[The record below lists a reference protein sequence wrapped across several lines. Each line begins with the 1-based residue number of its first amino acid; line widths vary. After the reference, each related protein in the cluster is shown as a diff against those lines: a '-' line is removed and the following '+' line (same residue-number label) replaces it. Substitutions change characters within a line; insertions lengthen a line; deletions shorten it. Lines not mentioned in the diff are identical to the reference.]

1 MRQRGGQ
8 PCRRPSVGTG
18 RASPWLVGATAGGH
32 ARTAPCRGQGA
43 PSRATS
49 ASRREP
55 ALRGRP
61 GRRKAGGGRGGGEAG
76 GGRGGAAAATAAV
89 GQGRSRRLARVGSR
103 EGEEKTT
110 VEDEA
115 SGTTRS

>member
-1 MRQRGGQ
+1 
-8 PCRRPSVGTG
+8 VGTG

-32 ARTAPCRGQGA
+32 ARTASCRGQGA
-43 PSRATS
+43 PSRAAS